1 MWFRK
6 RLRFIVKTLTYKF
19 LSVLI
24 TILAVWLMTGDP
36 MIGLTLGLIEV
47 TIKLLVYYI
56 HEEIWGKIEFGVPFC
71 KKKSKKR
78 KKKK

>member
-1 MWFRK
+1 
-6 RLRFIVKTLTYKF
+6 
-19 LSVLI
+19 
-24 TILAVWLMTGDP
+24 MTGDP